1 MAEPIISLK
10 NASITYNIAGNI
22 IQALD
27 DVSLDIYPEEYIIF
41 FGPSGCGKSTLLY
54 AISGLEH
61 LTGGSAW
68 VAGHDIAH
76 QTPEEQVEFH
86 RHAVGM
92 VFQAYYLIPSV
103 SVRANVALP
112 QIFLGKPKPER
123 IELTEEL
130 LNRFGILTQKGKLPS
145 QLSGGQQQR
154 VAIARSLVN
163 NPPILLADEPVGNLD
178 SKSAEDVLKLLQEL
192 NEKDKKTIIMVTHN
206 PNHLAYAHRVFY
218 MKDGK
223 VIREVKNEKREQ
235 VREET
240 MQPFHNEGLN
250 ELLKLFPHL
259 DESDIKVKLV
269 VHYLLEKMDAD
280 VEEKVEKLIRSYLEN
295 SITPQQFFTEA
306 CKPLRDGGAGLYHPH
321 AKKLV
326 DEVVAIAGMSR
337 YLKKNFGTFP
347 RSYDEYKKILDR
359 VSSYLALVSN
369 AHLDE
374 KHMERFQGVIKGRL
388 EGSLN
393 KAEFTSLVDRPFEE
407 KGVGLNIRTARNMA
421 RIFEL
426 ILVDYSTFTKSAEA
440 DTSQAETGGGKT
452 VGPSAAD
459 ASSSGKKLLI
469 EIETTS
475 QPSASSNGAVAS
487 IPIPPPPESNA
498 TVPVTSTPKI
508 PLPPPASSTPVVAAK
523 SMKIAIRKVAPPDA
537 PTTHNLPRKLKI
549 VPEKSFQIY
558 TS

>member
-10 NASITYNIAGNI
+10 NASITYNIAGNVI
-22 IQALD
+22 KAID

-41 FGPSGCGKSTLLY
+41 YGPSGCGKSTLLY
-54 AISGLEH
+54 AISGLER
-61 LTGGSAW
+61 LTAGSAS

-76 QTPEEQVEFH
+76 QTPDEQVEFH

-112 QIFLGKPKPER
+112 QIFLGKAKPER
-123 IELTEEL
+123 IRFTEDL

-178 SKSAEDVLKLLQEL
+178 SKSADDVLKLLQEL
-192 NEKDKKTIIMVTHN
+192 NTKDKKTIIMVTHN
-206 PNHLAYAHRVFY
+206 PNHLVYAHRIFY

-223 VIREVKNEKREQ
+223 IVREVKNDQREQ

-240 MQPFHNEGLN
+240 MQPYRNEGLS
-250 ELLKLFPHL
+250 ELTKMYPHL
-259 DESDIKVKLV
+259 DEDDVKIKLV

-280 VEEKVEKLIRSYLEN
+280 VELIVEKLIRSYFEGSVL
-295 SITPQQFFTEA
+295 PQQFFVEV
-306 CKPLRDGGAGLYHPH
+306 CRPLREGGAGLYHPH
-321 AKKLV
+321 GKRLV
-326 DEVVAIAGMSR
+326 DEIVAIAGMSK
-337 YLKKNFGTFP
+337 YLKQSFGAFP
-347 RSYDEYKKILDR
+347 RSYEEYKKILDR
-359 VSSYLALVSN
+359 VSSYLALVSQ
-369 AHLDE
+369 AHLNE
-374 KHMERFQGVIKGRL
+374 EYMERFQSVIKGRL

-393 KAEFTSLVDRPFEE
+393 KAEFVDLIDRPFED

-426 ILVDYSTFTKSAEA
+426 ILVDYSTFSK
-440 DTSQAETGGGKT
+440 KT
-452 VGPSAAD
+452 LQQAAD
-459 ASSSGKKLLI
+459 AIPNQANYSDQSKKNVGSNQSSGL
-469 EIETTS
+469 TM
-475 QPSASSNGAVAS
+475 
-487 IPIPPPPESNA
+487 PISVPHVTLHSPPVPPPTTMRSL
-498 TVPVTSTPKI
+498 VPPSPVGAGSLRLPIRKI
-508 PLPPPASSTPVVAAK
+508 PSTK
-523 SMKIAIRKVAPPDA
+523 KNTNNIRKIPVRPDKGF
-537 PTTHNLPRKLKI
+537 T
-549 VPEKSFQIY
+549 IY